1 MSESRDS
8 GSGWEVPEYRVEVL
22 RGRRCR
28 YVVVVF
34 VINEGE
40 RVRRQLRKMEVLTGE
55 VDVVVA
61 DGGSTDG
68 SLEAPFPAS
77 CGVRAVLVKTGSGK
91 LSAQMRMA
99 LSWALREG
107 YEGVVVMD
115 GNDKDGVSA
124 VTGFVKALDA
134 GWDHVQG
141 SRYVEGGRAVNTPWL
156 RHWGVRL
163 LHAPL
168 LSLASGRTWTD
179 TTNGFRAYS
188 RRFLLDARVQPF
200 RDVFRTYELHYY
212 LAIRAAR
219 LGFRC
224 CELPVTR
231 EYPADG
237 AVPTKISGWRGN
249 LHILRVLLAACAGCY
264 DPR

>member
-1 MSESRDS
+1 MSESRDN
-8 GSGWEVPEYRVEVL
+8 GAGWEVPEYRVEAL

-28 YVVVVF
+28 HVVVVF

-107 YEGVVVMD
+107 Y
-115 GNDKDGVSA
+115 
-124 VTGFVKALDA
+124 
-134 GWDHVQG
+134 
-141 SRYVEGGRAVNTPWL
+141 
-156 RHWGVRL
+156 
-163 LHAPL
+163 
-168 LSLASGRTWTD
+168 
-179 TTNGFRAYS
+179 
-188 RRFLLDARVQPF
+188 
-200 RDVFRTYELHYY
+200 
-212 LAIRAAR
+212 
-219 LGFRC
+219 
-224 CELPVTR
+224 
-231 EYPADG
+231 
-237 AVPTKISGWRGN
+237 
-249 LHILRVLLAACAGCY
+249 
-264 DPR
+264 